1 MSTNDHLSALAGEW
15 KGTNRLNLS
24 WMPDPVKESVSTAK
38 VHRRINGQ
46 CVEIAYT
53 WEYEGQPQEGLL
65 ILNGDPKS
73 DQITAW
79 WTDSW
84 HSAHV
89 LMSCKGTVG
98 DDGHVNVMGHY
109 SVPDHPDWGWR
120 TEIIPD
126 GDTFKYLMFNVS
138 PEGEEDWAVE
148 TVFTRA

>member
-1 MSTNDHLSALAGEW
+1 MSINDHLSALVGEW
-15 KGTNRLNLS
+15 KGTSRLNLS
-24 WMPDPVKESVSTAK
+24 WMPDPIKESGSTAK
-38 VHRRINGQ
+38 VHGRINGQ

-84 HSAHV
+84 HSANV
-89 LMSCKGTVG
+89 LMSCKGTVR

-138 PEGEEDWAVE
+138 PKGEEDWAVE
-148 TVFTRA
+148 TAFTRA